1 MVNASLCEWNESFS
15 SRSNCGISFFEMIW
29 WCWCILQKSRSMI
42 VGQVRESFTSR
53 ALIGKDIVNHE
64 ILDYPKVKNM
74 ARLQLLENELM
85 LLAQGSAM
93 ILQYFL
99 KVKNMW
105 WNLELEADKPMSKV
119 NADGGNASW
128 FVHPW
133 KEVMNAVRA
142 KS

>member
-1 MVNASLCEWNESFS
+1 
-15 SRSNCGISFFEMIW
+15 
-29 WCWCILQKSRSMI
+29 MI

-64 ILDYPKVKNM
+64 ILDYQKVKNM

-99 KVKNMW
+99 KVKNM
-105 WNLELEADKPMSKV
+105 
-119 NADGGNASW
+119 
-128 FVHPW
+128 
-133 KEVMNAVRA
+133 
-142 KS
+142 